1 MIDFILDN
9 VGGDLDADAREIVRQ
24 RMIKQSKPGGL

>member
-1 MIDFILDN
+1 MVDFILDN

-24 RMIKQSKPGGL
+24 AMLRESKSEGL

>member
-1 MIDFILDN
+1 MVDFILDN

-24 RMIKQSKPGGL
+24 TMLKQSKSSGL